1 MSWDLFASEIT
12 INGHHHHVR
21 VRVCVCVS
29 GSRCDADFL
38 GVLLPH
44 AVLTPCVALYFPAA
58 QSVQTEAPASEYL
71 PATQAVQTSLV
82 CSGKPKNL
90 PAAQA
95 VQTEAPAP
103 EYLPERALP
112 KARQE
117 RRQ

>member
-1 MSWDLFASEIT
+1 
-12 INGHHHHVR
+12 
-21 VRVCVCVS
+21 VS
-29 GSRCDADFL
+29 FGAQAA
-38 GVLLPH
+38 H
-44 AVLTPCVALYFPAA
+44 A
-58 QSVQTEAPASEYL
+58 
-71 PATQAVQTSLV
+71 QAVQTSLV